1 MSRNSIACTTL
12 AAVAVAFGVSAQTP
26 NTQQPQTPTP
36 AATQP
41 GTTPRVTVEGC
52 LMREADVPGRKPNIV
67 ERQNIMEDY
76 ILTST
81 KLVKG
86 SAAGA
91 QSRPDQPTGTAG
103 TTATG
108 ASQRMYQVK
117 GIDDARL
124 KPLLGKR
131 VEIEGS
137 LQDLDKP
144 ATPSPGEEDL
154 ADLQASTIR
163 EVPGS
168 CSTKP

>member
-12 AAVAVAFGVSAQTP
+12 AAVAVAVGVSAQTP
-26 NTQQPQTPTP
+26 TQTPTP
-36 AATQP
+36 GATQP

-81 KLVKG
+81 KIVKG

-103 TTATG
+103 AAAA

-131 VEIEGS
+131 VEIEGT

-144 ATPSPGEEDL
+144 ATPSPAEEDL
-154 ADLQASTIR
+154 ADLQASTVR